1 MDASRAWY
9 LKVEEELNSKRGR
22 KSKYDNAL
30 FFWRKAGSLQ
40 GIMCCHVDD
49 FFYGGTPLFD
59 KTIIQHLKQRFKLS
73 AEHIRTLTF
82 TGINF
87 KQTANCISM
96 SQESYIDGLVPIRT
110 DDLPKSG
117 SFNSTQIR
125 RVRGLVG
132 QLQWAAKLTRP
143 DISFSS
149 CNLSSRAKHSTM
161 IEAKEA
167 NKLLKKLKLQ
177 QYEISIP
184 NIGNIVEASLVVFSD
199 ASHKIL
205 ADGNSQGGFIVFLKG
220 VNEKLAPLV
229 WTSHRLKRVVKSAMA
244 AETMA
249 LLEAAEHA
257 MLLKSVL

>member
-1 MDASRAWY
+1 MRQD
-9 LKVEEELNSKRGR
+9 
-22 KSKYDNAL
+22 
-30 FFWRKAGSLQ
+30 
-40 GIMCCHVDD
+40 
-49 FFYGGTPLFD
+49 
-59 KTIIQHLKQRFKLS
+59 
-73 AEHIRTLTF
+73 
-82 TGINF
+82 
-87 KQTANCISM
+87 
-96 SQESYIDGLVPIRT
+96 SYIDGLVPIRT
-110 DDLPKSG
+110 DDLPTSG

-149 CNLSSRAKHSTM
+149 CNLSSRAKDATM
-161 IEAKEA
+161 IEVKEA
-167 NKLLKKLKLQ
+167 NKLLKKLKQQ
-177 QYEISIP
+177 QYKICIP

-220 VNEKLAPLV
+220 INEKFSPLV

-249 LLEAAEHA
+249 LLEATEHA
-257 MLLKSVL
+257 MLLKSVLLDIYNINDTSCFPISCFIDSKQTHDAVTSTNVIEDKRTLIDVCAIRQMLEKGEIAAVNWISKDKQLADPLTKCTASSELLIQVLSGDFQIPLQ